1 MPVTRQGRSRRR
13 APAWSWWRIA
23 PLDGAI
29 AWAIVLVCL
38 ALCMQRIQPFLS
50 KLMLV
55 EALSNLPSQTLPLA
69 EALALTGGL
78 DTLGPSEPQ
87 QLARFRYGRQAG
99 QAVGIGLQRDGH
111 TELRLGM
118 RLAVQEP
125 GLAWHTLPLCGLRQ
139 PQPGWRTQA
148 PALASGLTDEELP
161 FACSG
166 R

>member
-1 MPVTRQGRSRRR
+1 MRHGRARRR
-13 APAWSWWRIA
+13 ALAWSWWRIA
-23 PLDGAI
+23 PLDCAI

-38 ALCMQRIQPFLS
+38 VLCVQRIPPFLS

-55 EALSNLPSQTLPLA
+55 EAITHLPSQTWPLV

-78 DTLGPSEPQ
+78 DTLGPAEPQ
-87 QLARFRYGRQAG
+87 LLVRFRYGRQEG
-99 QAVGIGLQRDGH
+99 QAVAVGTPRDGQ

-139 PQPGWRTQA
+139 PPVGWRSPA
-148 PALASGLTDEELP
+148 AALASGMTDRQLP
-161 FACSG
+161 FACST

>member
-1 MPVTRQGRSRRR
+1 
-13 APAWSWWRIA
+13 
-23 PLDGAI
+23 LDGTI

-38 ALCMQRIQPFLS
+38 ALCVQRIPPFLG

-55 EALSNLPSQTLPLA
+55 EAISNLPSQTLPLV

-78 DTLGPSEPQ
+78 DTLAPADPQ
-87 QLARFRYGRQAG
+87 LLARFRYGRQEG
-99 QAVGIGLQRDGH
+99 QAVAVGVQRDGH

-125 GLAWHTLPLCGLRQ
+125 GLAWHTLPLCGMRQ
-139 PQPGWRTQA
+139 PPLGWRSQA
-148 PALASGLTDEELP
+148 AALASGMTDEQLP
-161 FACSG
+161 FACSN